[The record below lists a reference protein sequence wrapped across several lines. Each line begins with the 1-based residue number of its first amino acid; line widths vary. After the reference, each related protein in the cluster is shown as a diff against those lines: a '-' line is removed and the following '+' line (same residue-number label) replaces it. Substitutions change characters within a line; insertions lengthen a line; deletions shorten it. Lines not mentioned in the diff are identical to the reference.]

1 MKKFNITGVT
11 MKIRTVKYFSLPFHR
26 LLTQARTPLITPSL
40 IAGFLFTASFS
51 SHSTAQ
57 ENTSTD
63 DSEDVEV
70 VEVYGSKPLFYW
82 KEALANSRA
91 EIIDYLNESIN
102 NEDFQLTCRK
112 VSIPNSNFKKRECRT
127 GYDKRIR
134 REKFIDGMYLGSD
147 FYAGQQSAELG
158 STELSKKHEEHVQIV
173 QQLYVEDEQFRQ
185 MYDKLQQIE
194 KGYQEAHNKTFGSLS
209 QYDEKS
215 EESSN

>member
-1 MKKFNITGVT
+1 MKT
-11 MKIRTVKYFSLPFHR
+11 RTVTRFTLPLHR
-26 LLTQARTPLITPSL
+26 LSTQARTSVLTPRFIAAFL
-40 IAGFLFTASFS
+40 IAASFS
-51 SHSTAQ
+51 FHSTAQ
-57 ENTSTD
+57 ENNSTD

-91 EIIDYLNESIN
+91 EIIDYLNESIKN
-102 NEDFQLTCRK
+102 DDFQLTCRK

-134 REKFIDGMYLGSD
+134 EEKYIDGRFFGGD
-147 FYAGQQSAELG
+147 FLAGQRSADLG
-158 STELSKKHEEHVQIV
+158 STELSKKHEEQVAIV
-173 QQLYVEDEQFRQ
+173 QQLYVEDEKFRQ

-194 KGYQEAHNKTFGSLS
+194 KGFQEAHNKTFGSLS

-215 EESSN
+215 EESAN

>member
-1 MKKFNITGVT
+1 MKTRIVT
-11 MKIRTVKYFSLPFHR
+11 RFTLPLYRLSTRARIPVK
-26 LLTQARTPLITPSL
+26 TPSL
-40 IAGFLFTASFS
+40 IAALLFAASFS

-57 ENTSTD
+57 EDNSAA

-134 REKFIDGMYLGSD
+134 REKFIEGLFFGGT
-147 FYAGQQSAELG
+147 YASAQQSAELG
-158 STELSKKHEEHVQIV
+158 STELGKKHEEHVQIV